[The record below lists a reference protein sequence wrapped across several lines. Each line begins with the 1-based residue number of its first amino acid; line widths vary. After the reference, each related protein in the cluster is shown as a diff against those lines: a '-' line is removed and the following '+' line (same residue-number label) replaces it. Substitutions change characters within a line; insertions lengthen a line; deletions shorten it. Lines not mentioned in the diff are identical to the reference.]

1 MPQAYINYYLMSL
14 KELAALPKDP
24 KPTLLLHVVFFLRQ
38 QFLRHVNDLP
48 QLALRPEGKSH
59 FFNKRIG
66 RNRLGNKVVRPDF
79 VKQHDHCRSPERA

>member
-1 MPQAYINYYLMSL
+1 MSY
-14 KELAALPKDP
+14 
-24 KPTLLLHVVFFLRQ
+24 FFLRQ

-79 VKQHDHCRSPERA
+79 VKQHEAVALHIARKHNNLKRGKGLLDLAN